1 MRYCVIIMIF
11 ILSCG
16 GHKTEI
22 SNIKEELTKLKKAL
36 SSIPTDGSIS
46 SGVSLEYLDSQL
58 DGIQS
63 QIQSVSDEVKLIEIP
78 DYISVELLAD
88 SILNIVGSDDGDETA
103 GLIIKKIEGLE
114 KVVAEN
120 DLSIAKHARLLE
132 RVSSLESDI
141 NSIRRK
147 DRSSTKEE
155 GEVFSR
161 ELRVDFTEETES
173 INIFREAKLQ
183 DGMYFVRLVTI
194 EDLKSSA
201 ENELP
206 SIQLDSRSA
215 VPGTDDFYRGVVRF
229 YKSSQ
234 NLSMYEN
241 RTIQPLLIDDANP
254 EINLFNSNISG
265 SLVLWVTGLK

>member
-1 MRYCVIIMIF
+1 MIF